1 LGRDTREG
9 WKKGEKLKSRL
20 LCALPR
26 AQKLCPSQAGT
37 AQLFLRLD
45 NPQLGISGPRSGS
58 KPLPPGTIPAP
69 SGTGMHT
76 LGPPLRADGLRLSLH
91 LLLPCKAKRPFSA
104 KAQLLLL
111 GIILGCSVLGCGGTK
126 SQRSPPEEP

>member
-1 LGRDTREG
+1 MEEGGEIKIETAVRSPSGPETLPFAGWHSPTISAPRQSSARHLWATERLQAAPTRDHP
-9 WKKGEKLKSRL
+9 
-20 LCALPR
+20 CAERDR
-26 AQKLCPSQAGT
+26 AQ
-37 AQLFLRLD
+37 
-45 NPQLGISGPRSGS
+45 
-58 KPLPPGTIPAP
+58 
-69 SGTGMHT
+69 HT

-111 GIILGCSVLGCGGTK
+111 GIILGCSILGCGGTK